1 MHAPQDGELAI
12 ADVTETLH
20 QSPESFGLLR
30 SRWWLDG
37 IRQAVPWLTSVS
49 LPGIWK
55 LLERF
60 DLVYKRGRRYVHS
73 PDPEYLSKRAR
84 ICWAWHEVQRDP
96 ERSVLLYQDE
106 PTYYRCPTV
115 SCDYA
120 PVGSD
125 APRANQGTGYNS
137 HDALQAV

>member
-1 MHAPQDGELAI
+1 MKAKVSLVWWCGKDAGASPFFPPVQAPQELEMAM
-12 ADVTETLH
+12 ADLTETLH

-37 IRQAVPWLTSVS
+37 IRQAVPWLTAVS

-73 PDPEYLSKRAR
+73 PDPDYLVKRAR
-84 ICWAWHEVQRDP
+84 VR
-96 ERSVLLYQDE
+96 
-106 PTYYRCPTV
+106 
-115 SCDYA
+115 
-120 PVGSD
+120 
-125 APRANQGTGYNS
+125 
-137 HDALQAV
+137 QA